1 MVRGV
6 PHQWLLGCW
15 RHIAGLILHTCIEP
29 HNCSGLVADKWV
41 YHRGAVQLLRTKTQ
55 LTLDRPFH
63 TLEEPDPAGDPE
75 EAGRHVM
82 SHGYP
87 AWMP

>member
-1 MVRGV
+1 M
-6 PHQWLLGCW
+6 
-15 RHIAGLILHTCIEP
+15 
-29 HNCSGLVADKWV
+29 ADKWV